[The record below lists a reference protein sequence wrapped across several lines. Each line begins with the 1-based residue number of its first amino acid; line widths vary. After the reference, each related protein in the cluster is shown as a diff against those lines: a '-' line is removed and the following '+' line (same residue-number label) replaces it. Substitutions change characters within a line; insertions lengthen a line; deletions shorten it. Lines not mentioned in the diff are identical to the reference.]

1 MNIKVLFDTM
11 MVLFGIIILG
21 YFINKVGILDERT
34 NNKLSELVIKV
45 TCPMLIISSVLNKA
59 QIENKK
65 EIFKILFLGFILY
78 GFLILFS
85 KIILKI
91 FRLKD
96 KSNSIYE
103 MLIIFCNMGFM
114 GYPIVRVIY
123 GEQAVFPFSI
133 LHIPFNILIYSY
145 GIYLINKN
153 EDRNKQEEVKTKYKV
168 FLNPGIIASIMALI
182 IFSFEIKLPKFLENL
197 FYIVGESTVPFS
209 MILIGSSLAMIPLKD
224 IFKDYKIY
232 IVSLIKL
239 ILLPF
244 VIYLMSKLFI
254 SNKEIIGYLIL
265 SSALPSGS
273 TIVMLAN
280 QYNKGIKAASLGV
293 FITTALS
300 IITIPIIVVLF
311 LS

>member
-85 KIILKI
+85 KIILKL

-96 KSNSIYE
+96 KNYFIYE

-153 EDRNKQEEVKTKYKV
+153 EDRNKQEKVKIKYKV
-168 FLNPGIIASIMALI
+168 FFNPGIIAAIIALI
-182 IFSFEIKLPKFLENL
+182 IFSFEIKLPEFLGNL

-224 IFKDYKIY
+224 IFKDYKIC
-232 IVSLIKL
+232 IVSLVKL

-244 VIYLMSKLFI
+244 VIYLISELFI

-265 SSALPSGS
+265 SGALPSGS

-280 QYNKGIKAASLGV
+280 QYNKGIKTASLGV

-300 IITIPIIVVLF
+300 IITIPITVVLF
-311 LS
+311 LN